1 MTCNGVSSDSHAIR
15 NRLSGASE
23 ICNINQIDKN
33 STNKT
38 NCQQYNWNIF
48 ESGVTDPNK
57 VLLVLG
63 RSSWWGLQFCLT
75 DPTTYIV
82 N

>member
-33 STNKT
+33 STNIT
-38 NCQQYNWNIF
+38 EIF
-48 ESGVTDPNK
+48 LK
-57 VLLVLG
+57 VALLIQTKFYWSWAVAHDEDC
-63 RSSWWGLQFCLT
+63 SS
-75 DPTTYIV
+75 V
-82 N
+82 